1 MRHPPVLV
9 RRLLLG
15 ALFISGSLAGGAVP
29 AQTTAAPAAL
39 GFSAE
44 RLERIDRVMREAVD
58 SSRVPGAVVMVLRH
72 GKIAYQGAWGWS
84 DREAGRKMTTDAIF
98 RIASQ
103 SKAVTSVAVMMLLE
117 EGRLTLRD
125 PVAQWIPSFREAKV
139 ATATDTGRALT
150 AAKRPITIRDLLTHT
165 AGISYGYDSLV
176 RDDYIA
182 AGLGPDVGPG
192 WYFADRAVPICD
204 DMDRLG
210 TLPFVA
216 QPGDKFVYGYNTDIL
231 GCVVERVSGQSL
243 DQFFSRRIFR
253 PLKMADTRFYLPS
266 DQRDRLAAVYSASD
280 SGPARAPD
288 GPVGQGDYIEGP
300 RRSYSGGAGL
310 LSTARDYAR
319 FLQMLANG
327 GELEGARLL
336 GPRTVG
342 LMVSDQIDSVYDTP
356 GMGFGLGFEILE
368 NPGRAG
374 DYGSPGRFG
383 WGGAYG
389 TNYWVDPVEDLVV
402 VYMVQYPTRANSEL
416 RTRFRNLV
424 YQAIVK

>member
-1 MRHPPVLV
+1 MPSPPVLI

-15 ALFISGSLAGGAVP
+15 ALFLSGCLASSAVHAQSTASP
-29 AQTTAAPAAL
+29 ASL
-39 GFSAE
+39 GFLPE

-58 SSRVPGAVVMVLRH
+58 SGRVPGVVVMVLRH
-72 GKIAYQGAWGWS
+72 GRIAYQGAWGWS

-117 EGRLTLRD
+117 EGRLTLGD
-125 PVAQWIPSFREAKV
+125 PVLKWLPSFRDAKV
-139 ATATDTGRALT
+139 ATASDTGRVLT
-150 AAKRPITIRDLLTHT
+150 PVKRAITIRDLLTHT

-176 RDDYIA
+176 RSDYVA

-192 WYFADRAVPICD
+192 WYFADRTVPICD

-210 TLPFVA
+210 TLPAVA
-216 QPGDKFVYGYNTDIL
+216 QPGEHFVYGYNTDIL

-243 DQFFSRRIFR
+243 DEFFARRIFR
-253 PLKMADTRFYLPS
+253 PLKMADTWFYLS
-266 DQRDRLAAVYSASD
+266 SAQRTRLAAVYAASD
-280 SGPARAPD
+280 SGPERAPD
-288 GPVGQGDYIEGP
+288 GPAGQGDYVEGP

-327 GELEGARLL
+327 GELEGTRLL
-336 GPRTVG
+336 GSRTVA
-342 LMVSDQIDSVYDTP
+342 LMVSDQIDSVYGAP

-368 NPGRAG
+368 DPGRAG
-374 DYGSPGRFG
+374 EYGSPGRFG

-389 TNYWVDPVEDLVV
+389 TSYWVDPAEQLVA

-424 YQAIVK
+424 YQAIMK